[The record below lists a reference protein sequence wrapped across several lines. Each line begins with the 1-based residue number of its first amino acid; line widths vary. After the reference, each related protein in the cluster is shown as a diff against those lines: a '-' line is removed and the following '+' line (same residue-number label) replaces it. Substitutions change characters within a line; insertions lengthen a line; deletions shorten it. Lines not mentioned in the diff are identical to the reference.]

1 MKSWILS
8 ILLAVS
14 LFLGISWYKERGLL
28 AQMSAAPAFIAVTL
42 QGELFR
48 SAQLLE
54 RGIPDQQVPQQIQGQ
69 QIQGQQI
76 QGQKTL
82 LYFFA
87 PWCGICRISMPNL
100 KYLQA
105 DNEGLAVYAIAL
117 QYDSPEQVS
126 EFIADLDLQVPV
138 LLGNQQ
144 MATDY
149 QIQAFPT
156 YYVIDEKGHISAK
169 SLGYSTALGLWLRSR

>member
-28 AQMSAAPAFIAVTL
+28 AQASAAPAFIAVTL
-42 QGELFR
+42 EGELFR

-54 RGIPDQQVPQQIQGQ
+54 RGIPDQQVPE
-69 QIQGQQI
+69 QQI

-87 PWCGICRISMPNL
+87 PWCGICRLSMPNL

-117 QYDSPEQVS
+117 QYDSAEQVS

-156 YYVIDEKGHISAK
+156 YYVIDENGHISAK
-169 SLGYSTALGLWLRSR
+169 SLGYSTALGLWLRSL

>member
-28 AQMSAAPAFIAVTL
+28 AQASAAPAFIAVTL
-42 QGELFR
+42 EGELFR

-54 RGIPDQQVPQQIQGQ
+54 RGIPDQQVPE
-69 QIQGQQI
+69 QQI

-87 PWCGICRISMPNL
+87 PWCGICRLSMPNL

-117 QYDSPEQVS
+117 QYDSAEQVS

-156 YYVIDEKGHISAK
+156 YYVIDENGHISAK

>member
-1 MKSWILS
+1 MWINLMKSWILS

-28 AQMSAAPAFIAVTL
+28 AQASTAPAFIAVTL
-42 QGELFR
+42 EGELFR
-48 SAQLLE
+48 SVQLLDK
-54 RGIPDQQVPQQIQGQ
+54 GIPEQQAPEQKV
-69 QIQGQQI
+69 

-87 PWCGICRISMPNL
+87 PWCGICRLSMPNL

-105 DNEGLAVYAIAL
+105 DNEGLTVYAIAL
-117 QYDSPEQVS
+117 QYDSAEQVS

>member
-28 AQMSAAPAFIAVTL
+28 AQASVAPAFIAVTL
-42 QGELFR
+42 EGELFR
-48 SAQLLE
+48 SAQLFGK
-54 RGIPDQQVPQQIQGQ
+54 GISAQQLPAQQVH
-69 QIQGQQI
+69 
-76 QGQKTL
+76 GQKTL

-87 PWCGICRISMPNL
+87 PWCGICRLSMPNL

-105 DNEGLAVYAIAL
+105 DNEGLAVYAVAL
-117 QYDSPEQVS
+117 QYDSAEQVS
-126 EFIADLDLQVPV
+126 EFIAELDLQVPV

-144 MATDY
+144 MAADF
-149 QIQAFPT
+149 QIQGFPT
-156 YYVIDEKGHISAK
+156 YYVIDADGNISAK

>member
-1 MKSWILS
+1 MKSWIVT
-8 ILLAVS
+8 ILLASSV
-14 LFLGISWYKERGLL
+14 FFGVSWYKERALL
-28 AQMSAAPAFIAVTL
+28 KSASTAPAFIAMTAE
-42 QGELFR
+42 GDLFR
-48 SAQLLE
+48 STEL
-54 RGIPDQQVPQQIQGQ
+54 QGRQ
-69 QIQGQQI
+69 
-76 QGQKTL
+76 TL

-87 PWCGICRISMPNL
+87 PWCGICRLSMPNL

-117 QYDSPEQVS
+117 QYDSPQQVAD
-126 EFIADLDLQVPV
+126 FVADLDLKVPV

-144 MATDY
+144 LAADY

-156 YYVIDEKGHISAK
+156 YYVINAEGQISAK

>member
-1 MKSWILS
+1 MKSWLLTIV
-8 ILLAVS
+8 LAVS
-14 LFLGISWYKERGLL
+14 LFLAISWYQARELL
-28 AQMSAAPAFIAVTL
+28 AENSLAPAFIAVTT
-42 QGELFR
+42 QDQLFR
-48 SAQLLE
+48 STQL
-54 RGIPDQQVPQQIQGQ
+54 
-69 QIQGQQI
+69 

-87 PWCGICRISMPNL
+87 PWCGICRFSMPNL

-138 LLGNQQ
+138 LLGNQHI
-144 MATDY
+144 AADY

-156 YYVIDEKGHISAK
+156 YYVIDEKGQISAK
-169 SLGYSTALGLWLRSR
+169 SLGYSTALGLWLRSL

>member
-28 AQMSAAPAFIAVTL
+28 AQASAAPAFIAVTL

-54 RGIPDQQVPQQIQGQ
+54 RGIPAQQAPEQQAPEQAV
-69 QIQGQQI
+69 
-76 QGQKTL
+76 QGQKNL

-87 PWCGICRISMPNL
+87 PWCGICRLSMPNL

-105 DNEGLAVYAIAL
+105 DNEGLVVYAVAL
-117 QYDSPEQVS
+117 QYDSAEQVS

-149 QIQAFPT
+149 QIKAFPT

>member
-28 AQMSAAPAFIAVTL
+28 AQASAAPAFIAVTL
-42 QGELFR
+42 EGELFR
-48 SAQLLE
+48 SAQLLD
-54 RGIPDQQVPQQIQGQ
+54 RGIPDQQVPE
-69 QIQGQQI
+69 QQI

-87 PWCGICRISMPNL
+87 PWCGICRLSMPNL

-117 QYDSPEQVS
+117 QYDSAEQVS

-156 YYVIDEKGHISAK
+156 YYVIDENGHISAK
-169 SLGYSTALGLWLRSR
+169 SLGYSTALGLWLRSL

>member
-28 AQMSAAPAFIAVTL
+28 AQATAAPAFIAVTL
-42 QGELFR
+42 EGELFR
-48 SAQLLE
+48 STQLLGQ
-54 RGIPDQQVPQQIQGQ
+54 GIPEQQVH
-69 QIQGQQI
+69 
-76 QGQKTL
+76 GQKAL

-87 PWCGICRISMPNL
+87 PWCGICRLSMPNL

-105 DNEGLAVYAIAL
+105 DNNGLAVYAVAL
-117 QYDSPEQVS
+117 QYDSAEQVS

-144 MATDY
+144 MAADF
-149 QIQAFPT
+149 QIQGFPT
-156 YYVIDEKGHISAK
+156 YYVIDAEGNITAK

>member
-28 AQMSAAPAFIAVTL
+28 AQASAAPAFIAVTL

-54 RGIPDQQVPQQIQGQ
+54 RGIPAQQAPEQQAPEQAV
-69 QIQGQQI
+69 
-76 QGQKTL
+76 QGQKNL

-87 PWCGICRISMPNL
+87 PWCGICRLSMPNL

-105 DNEGLAVYAIAL
+105 DNEGLAVYAVAL
-117 QYDSPEQVS
+117 QYDSAEQVS
-126 EFIADLDLQVPV
+126 DFIADLDLQVPV

-149 QIQAFPT
+149 QIKAFPT

>member
-28 AQMSAAPAFIAVTL
+28 AQASAAPAFIAVTL

-54 RGIPDQQVPQQIQGQ
+54 RGIPEQQV
-69 QIQGQQI
+69 

-87 PWCGICRISMPNL
+87 PWCGICRLSMPNL

-105 DNEGLAVYAIAL
+105 DNEGLVVYAVAL

-126 EFIADLDLQVPV
+126 DFIADLDLQVPV

-149 QIQAFPT
+149 QIKAFPT

>member
-8 ILLAVS
+8 ILLAAS
-14 LFLGISWYKERGLL
+14 LFLGISWYKECGLL
-28 AQMSAAPAFIAVTL
+28 AQASAAPAFIAVTL

-54 RGIPDQQVPQQIQGQ
+54 RGIPDQQVPE
-69 QIQGQQI
+69 QQI

-87 PWCGICRISMPNL
+87 PWCGICRLSMPNL

-117 QYDSPEQVS
+117 QYDSAEQVS

-156 YYVIDEKGHISAK
+156 YYVIDENGHISAK

>member
-28 AQMSAAPAFIAVTL
+28 AQASAAPAFIAVTL

-54 RGIPDQQVPQQIQGQ
+54 RGIPAQQVPEQKAPEQTV
-69 QIQGQQI
+69 

-87 PWCGICRISMPNL
+87 PWCGICRLSMPNL

-144 MATDY
+144 LAADY

>member
-1 MKSWILS
+1 MKSWLLTL
-8 ILLAVS
+8 LLAGS
-14 LFLGISWYKERGLL
+14 IFFGISWYKERTLL
-28 AQMSAAPAFIAVTL
+28 AAASAAPAFIAITAD
-42 QGELFR
+42 GELFR
-48 SAQLLE
+48 SSEL
-54 RGIPDQQVPQQIQGQ
+54 QG
-69 QIQGQQI
+69 
-76 QGQKTL
+76 KPTL

-87 PWCGICRISMPNL
+87 PWCGICRLSMPNL

-117 QYDSPEQVS
+117 QYDSPQQVA
-126 EFIADLDLQVPV
+126 EFVADLELEVPV

-144 MATDY
+144 LATDY

-156 YYVIDEKGHISAK
+156 YYVINAEGQVSAK

>member
-14 LFLGISWYKERGLL
+14 LFLGISGYKERGLL
-28 AQMSAAPAFIAVTL
+28 AQASAAPAFIAVTL

-54 RGIPDQQVPQQIQGQ
+54 RGIPAQQVPEQQAPEQKV
-69 QIQGQQI
+69 

-87 PWCGICRISMPNL
+87 PWCGICRLSMPNL

-105 DNEGLAVYAIAL
+105 DNEGLAVYAVAL
-117 QYDSPEQVS
+117 QYDSAGQVS

-149 QIQAFPT
+149 QIKAFPT
-156 YYVIDEKGHISAK
+156 YYVIDENGHISAK

>member
-28 AQMSAAPAFIAVTL
+28 AQASAAPAFIAVTL

-54 RGIPDQQVPQQIQGQ
+54 RGIPAPQLPEQQAPEQAV
-69 QIQGQQI
+69 

-87 PWCGICRISMPNL
+87 PWCGICRLSMPNL

-105 DNEGLAVYAIAL
+105 DNEGLAVYAVAL

-126 EFIADLDLQVPV
+126 DFIADLDLQVPV

-149 QIQAFPT
+149 QIKAFPT

>member
-8 ILLAVS
+8 ILLAVG
-14 LFLGISWYKERGLL
+14 LFWGVSGYKERGLL
-28 AQMSAAPAFIAVTL
+28 AQASTAPAFIAVTL

-54 RGIPDQQVPQQIQGQ
+54 RGIPDQQVAQQIQGS
-69 QIQGQQI
+69 QI

-87 PWCGICRISMPNL
+87 PWCGICRLSMPNL

-117 QYDSPEQVS
+117 QYDSAEQVS

-149 QIQAFPT
+149 QIKAFPT
-156 YYVIDEKGHISAK
+156 YYVIDEHGHISAK

>member
-28 AQMSAAPAFIAVTL
+28 AQASVAPAFIAVTL
-42 QGELFR
+42 EGELFR
-48 SAQLLE
+48 SAQLFGK
-54 RGIPDQQVPQQIQGQ
+54 GISAQQVH
-69 QIQGQQI
+69 
-76 QGQKTL
+76 GQKTL

-87 PWCGICRISMPNL
+87 PWCGICRLSMPNL

-105 DNEGLAVYAIAL
+105 DNEGLAVYAVAL
-117 QYDSPEQVS
+117 QYDSAEQVS
-126 EFIADLDLQVPV
+126 EFIAELDLQVPV

-144 MATDY
+144 MAAEF
-149 QIQAFPT
+149 QIQGFPT
-156 YYVIDEKGHISAK
+156 YYVIDAQGQITAK

>member
-28 AQMSAAPAFIAVTL
+28 AQASAAPAFIAVTL
-42 QGELFR
+42 EGELFR

-54 RGIPDQQVPQQIQGQ
+54 RGIPEQQLSE
-69 QIQGQQI
+69 QQI

-87 PWCGICRISMPNL
+87 PWCGICRLSMPNL

-117 QYDSPEQVS
+117 QYDSAEQVS

-156 YYVIDEKGHISAK
+156 YYVIDENGHISAK

>member
-8 ILLAVS
+8 ILLAVG
-14 LFLGISWYKERGLL
+14 LFVGISGYKERGLL
-28 AQMSAAPAFIAVTL
+28 AQASAAPAFIAVTL

-48 SAQLLE
+48 SAQLFE
-54 RGIPDQQVPQQIQGQ
+54 RGIPDQQVP
-69 QIQGQQI
+69 QQI

-87 PWCGICRISMPNL
+87 PWCGICRLSMPNL

-105 DNEGLAVYAIAL
+105 DNEGLVVYAIAL
-117 QYDSPEQVS
+117 QYDSAEQVS
-126 EFIADLDLQVPV
+126 GFIADLDLQVPV

-149 QIQAFPT
+149 QIRAFPT
-156 YYVIDEKGHISAK
+156 YYVIDEKGHVSAK

>member
-8 ILLAVS
+8 ILLTVS

-28 AQMSAAPAFIAVTL
+28 AQASAAPAFIAVTL

-54 RGIPDQQVPQQIQGQ
+54 RGIPEQQVPE
-69 QIQGQQI
+69 QQI

-87 PWCGICRISMPNL
+87 PWCGICRLSMPNL

-117 QYDSPEQVS
+117 QYDSAEQVS
-126 EFIADLDLQVPV
+126 EFTADLDLQVPV